1 MKAADAIQLGGSGA
15 PGFFRLALLAAE
27 TPVVIG
33 KKTAKDFVG
42 GFQIGSTGQAKLAG
56 KAILKGAQGRSMRP
70 LASVVDCAAM

>member
-15 PGFFRLALLAAE
+15 PGFFRPARLAAE
-27 TPVVIG
+27 TPVVIA

-70 LASVVDCAAM
+70 LA